1 MVDVAAGAA
10 AVGVPAALRADVA
23 DWAKDEM
30 MSDDMPVS
38 FQIQSDIQRRLEHYA
53 TEPAT
58 PVKGE
63 PKCPHC
69 REKKFQVVPFSSL
82 IICLRCGKIFDE
94 SLADI
99 GPESAT

>member
-1 MVDVAAGAA
+1 
-10 AVGVPAALRADVA
+10 
-23 DWAKDEM
+23 

-38 FQIQSDIQRRLEHYA
+38 FQIQSGIQKRLEHYA
-53 TEPAT
+53 TDEPVA
-58 PVKGE
+58 PVKGA

-82 IICLRCGKIFDE
+82 VICLRCGKIFDE